1 MSIGGVL
8 AGRAYVELTTNDSKL
23 QKGLQNAQAHLRA
36 FADTVS
42 GIGREL
48 LTASAALGTPL
59 ALSLRTFAS
68 FDDEMR
74 MVKAVTG
81 ATGQEFDALTEKA
94 KKLGR
99 ETSFTAKQVSEG
111 MTSLGRMGF
120 SPDEIQNAIKP
131 VMDLSRATGTELAQA
146 AEIAAN
152 NMRVFGMDA
161 GKMADAADIMTVTA
175 NGSAQTLVDLG
186 EALKMAGPHARR
198 AGADLKETCAMLG
211 ILANM
216 GIKGS
221 LAGTALG
228 KSYKRL
234 ADPKVQAY
242 LREFGIVTVDNTGN
256 LRKMRDIL
264 VDIAKAM
271 KRMPN
276 AEQITFAES
285 VFDARG
291 SLGGGTLSVNT
302 DGIDKFLEKLN
313 QCNGVA
319 DKTSKEMDAGI
330 GGAFRELLSAVE
342 GVGIAIGEIIANSIL
357 PLAKNMT
364 TLLLAMRNWIAD
376 NAVLVKILGAV
387 AGAGAALGV
396 TLIGIGV
403 GAKAIAAT
411 TKMLSSGLQIL
422 KSNFIKVAGV
432 GTRLGD
438 VLYMLP
444 YYIEM
449 VNSKSKFT
457 GTKGALEFCRA
468 LGLVGT
474 NAEVAAA
481 KLLLLNNAD
490 AGRAVIEG
498 LRQGFSGL
506 SSVIPNAISGIARW
520 TTSINLAASSG
531 ASLSVVMTTL
541 KRAFSATAIASA
553 ASAAGTAALKTG
565 LAAVGVT
572 AKGVVAVLALASLG
586 IKKLFAAVAAHP
598 VLAGLIAVTTALTAI
613 VVWAGKAEKAI
624 REMYKAGSST
634 AGGRR
639 ADRDQSTAEN
649 DEKRQKSD
657 IMFERLKQLQEISQ
671 KTQLSADQIKE
682 AERLINGL
690 SMFGSKEW
698 ANLDK
703 KAGKLDLVTDAAERM
718 GKAVKKSAQND
729 ITNNIRAAEEEMEA
743 LKQEM
748 QNISEGNWDK
758 VSIMDKLGGDTGENR
773 ARAAEEVK
781 KKIEETSK
789 RLLELR
795 KRQKEMDAGSQ
806 AAIYGKDETE
816 NTQKN
821 VDDYKQQA
829 EVTAKQEENARKA
842 VEKAEKE
849 MADANRTRI
858 EKEIAEIERKKKAH
872 LEALK
877 QMIDAEKGCRP
888 MTEAGK
894 EEQQKKIKELEAKLA
909 DAEKGYQD
917 QIAKAKKKNEE
928 DFKKEIDSMRESYQ
942 RAQDELAR
950 QAKEKAEDRELDK
963 AFKDNP
969 EKGIKII
976 DEKIAGLAKE
986 IEKGKQAVER
996 AIKDAE
1002 KAPRTKEG
1010 KVDPQKEKEI
1020 KKRRDELEDLQRRKT
1035 RLEGRR
1041 DMAEEEKKRKD
1052 KSEKEYLRQTQ
1063 TERAE
1068 RDQKR
1073 KVEEQD
1079 ARIDKEMKTNPSG
1092 AIEHLKKLLAEA
1104 KAEAAKARAEVDK
1117 AEKASLD
1124 ENSEGGRNISESEQK
1139 NISKLRKKESI
1150 AESFVDKFAA
1160 KLQNAQLNLAQA
1172 EQKMNTNVGG
1182 FMFDRIA
1189 GMLGANS
1196 AEERTANNTEEIKKL
1211 IAESNKNDRR
1221 KKSTTF
1227 KFT

>member
-1 MSIGGVL
+1 M
-8 AGRAYVELTTNDSKL
+8 
-23 QKGLQNAQAHLRA
+23 
-36 FADTVS
+36 
-42 GIGREL
+42 
-48 LTASAALGTPL
+48 
-59 ALSLRTFAS
+59 SLRTFAN

-520 TTSINLAASSG
+520 TTGINLAASSG

-572 AKGVVAVLALASLG
+572 AKGVVAVLALVKIG
-586 IKKLFAAVAAHP
+586 IMKMFALVAAHP
-598 VLAGLIAVTTALTAI
+598 VLAGLIAITAALTAI
-613 VVWAGKAEKAI
+613 VVWANKADKALQQMYSEVSGEAGKK
-624 REMYKAGSST
+624 RNL
-634 AGGRR
+634 
-639 ADRDQSTAEN
+639 RDQQTNEN
-649 DEKRQKSD
+649 DEKRQKTD
-657 IMFERLKQLQEISQ
+657 LMFERLKQLQEISQ
-671 KTQLSADQIKE
+671 KTQLSADQIKQ
-682 AERLINGL
+682 AEQLINGL

-729 ITNNIRAAEEEMEA
+729 IANNIRAADEEVEA
-743 LKQEM
+743 LKKELETI
-748 QNISEGNWDK
+748 QNTR
-758 VSIMDKLGGDTGENR
+758 VATGQMTYELEDSPVENER
-773 ARAAEEVK
+773 SRKAEEIAK
-781 KKIEETSK
+781 K
-789 RLLELR
+789 LEKALIR
-795 KRQKEMDAGSQ
+795 RNELIKRQKELEAGGKE
-806 AAIYGKDETE
+806 AVYGKNGLD
-816 NTQKN
+816 NLQKD

-877 QMIDAEKGCRP
+877 QMIDAEKGRRP
-888 MTEAGK
+888 ITEEGK

-917 QIAKAKKKNEE
+917 QIAKAEKKNEE

-1002 KAPRTKEG
+1002 RAPRTKEG

-1041 DMAEEEKKRKD
+1041 DMAEEEKKSKD

>member
-23 QKGLQNAQAHLRA
+23 QKGLQNAQAQLRA

-59 ALSLRTFAS
+59 ALSLRTFAN

-302 DGIDKFLEKLN
+302 DGIDKFPEKLN

-319 DKTSKEMDAGI
+319 DKTAKEMDARI

-364 TLLLAMRNWIAD
+364 TLLLALRNWIAD

-411 TKMLSSGLQIL
+411 TKMLSSGLAIL

-481 KLLLLNNAD
+481 KLLLLNNVDLGKASWK
-490 AGRAVIEG
+490 AIWNTLKTPISVKPIVEYVKN
-498 LRQGFSGL
+498 LHLL
-506 SSVIPNAISGIARW
+506 SN
-520 TTSINLAASSG
+520 TAASVST
-531 ASLSVVMTTL
+531 VMTNL
-541 KRAFSATAIASA
+541 KNSMTAANVASA
-553 ASAAGTAALKTG
+553 AGRVGTAALKIG

-572 AKGVVAVLALASLG
+572 AKGLIGIFALVKAG
-586 IKKLFAAVAAHP
+586 IAKMFALVAAHP
-598 VLAGLIAVTTALTAI
+598 VLAGLIAITAALTVIA
-613 VVWAGKAEKAI
+613 VKAAQAEKAL
-624 REMYKAGSST
+624 REMYKANSE
-634 AGGRR
+634 R
-639 ADRDQSTAEN
+639 AVDKRKDRDQQTNEN

-657 IMFERLKQLQEISQ
+657 VMFERLKQLQEISQ
-671 KTQLSADQIKE
+671 KTQLSADQIKQ

-690 SMFGSKEW
+690 SMFGSREW

-729 ITNNIRAAEEEMEA
+729 IANNIRAAEEEMEA

-758 VSIMDKLGGDTGENR
+758 VSRLDRMTGGDTGENR
-773 ARAAEEVK
+773 ARAAEEVRE
-781 KKIEETSK
+781 KIEETSK

-816 NTQKN
+816 NLQKD

-829 EVTAKQEENARKA
+829 EVTAKQEEKARKA

-872 LEALK
+872 LEALR
-877 QMIDAEKGCRP
+877 QMIDAEKGRRP
-888 MTEAGK
+888 MTEEGK

-917 QIAKAKKKNEE
+917 QIASAKKKNEE

-1002 KAPRTKEG
+1002 RAPRTKEG

-1041 DMAEEEKKRKD
+1041 DMAEEEKKSKD
-1052 KSEKEYLRQTQ
+1052 KSEKEYLGQTQ

-1079 ARIDKEMKTNPSG
+1079 AQIDKEMKTNPSG

-1150 AESFVDKFAA
+1150 AESFVDKFTA